1 MDNQPTT
8 EQLEAQELERVIST
22 LQSDIELGK
31 DLKSLRK
38 RPEFQRVFD
47 ALFIRD
53 GKTFLWD
60 NITHLEE
67 EVMIARKENDEVERA
82 KDMIRRLKRQVD
94 GRLVFESYIDT
105 IEHDAENAA
114 EALLEMNEGKK

>member
-94 GRLVFESYIDT
+94 GRLVFESFIDT

>member
-8 EQLEAQELERVIST
+8 EQLEAQDLERVIRT
-22 LQSDIELGK
+22 LQSDIDLGK
-31 DLKSLRK
+31 DLRSLRK

-47 ALFIRD
+47 TLFISD

-82 KDMIRRLKRQVD
+82 KDMISRLKRQVD
-94 GRLVFESYIDT
+94 GRLVFSSFVDT

>member
-47 ALFIRD
+47 ALFISD

-82 KDMIRRLKRQVD
+82 KDMISRLKRQVD

-105 IEHDAENAA
+105 IEHDAENAV

>member
-31 DLKSLRK
+31 DLRSLRK

-47 ALFIRD
+47 TLFIRD

>member
-8 EQLEAQELERVIST
+8 EQLEAQDLERVIST

>member
-47 ALFIRD
+47 ALFISD

>member
-8 EQLEAQELERVIST
+8 EQLEAQDLERVIRT
-22 LQSDIELGK
+22 LQSDIDLGK
-31 DLKSLRK
+31 DLRSLRK

-47 ALFIRD
+47 TLFIDD

-82 KDMIRRLKRQVD
+82 KDMISRLKRQVD
-94 GRLVFESYIDT
+94 GRLVFSSFIDT

>member
-8 EQLEAQELERVIST
+8 EQLEAQDLERVIST
-22 LQSDIELGK
+22 LQSDIDLGK
-31 DLKSLRK
+31 DLRSLRK

-47 ALFIRD
+47 ALFIDD